1 MKLSKVILFLV
12 CLVLV
17 VGITNAK
24 ITKDGS
30 LVIPK
35 VNAANTPV
43 VGGNFVIEPVWNLVD
58 ATWMQY
64 SNETTQNGTNWAS
77 IAGWGK
83 FMSDGKTIY
92 GLYYVQDDYI
102 DSTSTTDWQM
112 DGIEM
117 FIDATNSHTSTTTV
131 NTAGYVAQQLNLRL
145 PQKID
150 SVQKAV
156 GKGLKYQWIIDT
168 LSIHSG
174 GPTGYFVK
182 FSISLDSLG
191 FTTPV
196 AAGTKISFQMQ
207 LDDNDGAGRIGTPN
221 WHYSPANAD
230 WQNTL
235 QWGDAVFGG
244 DNEEIGYDASTPT
257 KLEFVLNKTTTPPVI
272 DGNLDAAYVGA
283 NQTTMDYVQAG
294 NVPTLRTTVTDA
306 DYRFYG
312 LYDDHYLYGFYTV
325 YDDYVDSTSTTDWQM
340 DGIELFIDATNSHT
354 ATTTVNTAGY
364 VARQLNLRPAQKV
377 DSVEAAVGRGLVY
390 KWKIRPQLDDT
401 LFSDRGGYNI
411 EFKISLD
418 SLGFTTPPAAGT
430 AFSFQLQIDDNDG
443 AGRTHTA
450 NWWYSPAN
458 ADWQNTLQ
466 WGDAKFGAVNVTSVA
481 GNSGQIIRGFELAQ
495 NYPNPFNPSTEISF
509 SLAKSEKVK
518 LAVYNL
524 LGKEVAVLVN
534 GMRNAGSQTVTFDA
548 KNLSSGVYFYKLEA
562 GSTVLA
568 KKMML
573 LK

>member
-1 MKLSKVILFLV
+1 MEF
-12 CLVLV
+12 
-17 VGITNAK
+17 G
-24 ITKDGS
+24 
-30 LVIPK
+30 
-35 VNAANTPV
+35 
-43 VGGNFVIEPVWNLVD
+43 
-58 ATWMQY
+58 
-64 SNETTQNGTNWAS
+64 NETQVGWSS

-83 FMSDGKTIY
+83 FMHDGKTLY
-92 GLYYVQDDYI
+92 ALYYVQDDYV

-117 FIDATNSHTSTTTV
+117 FIDAKNTHTSDAYGV
-131 NTAGYVAQQLNLRL
+131 NNSAFQLNLR
-145 PQKID
+145 PAQKVD
-150 SVQKAV
+150 SVKAAYRR
-156 GKGLKYQWIIDT
+156 GLNYQWIIDT
-168 LSIHSG
+168 LSINSG

-196 AAGTKISFQMQ
+196 AGGTKCSFQLQ

-221 WHYSPANAD
+221 LFYSPANAD

-235 QWGDAVFGG
+235 QWGNAVFGG
-244 DNEEIGYDASTPT
+244 DGETIGYDAATPT
-257 KLEFVLNKTTTPPVI
+257 KLEFVLTKTTTPPVI
-272 DGNLDAAYVGA
+272 DGNLDDVYRGA
-283 NQTTMDYVQAG
+283 NQTTLDYVQAG
-294 NVPTLRTTVTDA
+294 SIPTLRTTVTDA

-312 LYDDHYLYGFYTV
+312 LYDDHNIYGFYTV

-340 DGIELFIDATNSHT
+340 DGIELFIDAQNTHSSDAYT
-354 ATTTVNTAGY
+354 ASKAF
-364 VARQLNLRPAQKV
+364 QLNLRCPQKV
-377 DSVEAAVGRGLVY
+377 DSVKTAYRRGLDY
-390 KWKIRPQLDDT
+390 KWKLLPGVPDDNRFHT
-401 LFSDRGGYNI
+401 RAGYTV
-411 EFKISLD
+411 EFKMSLD
-418 SLGFTTPPAAGT
+418 SLGFTTPPAIGT

-443 AGRTHTA
+443 SGRAHTA

-466 WGDAKFGAVNVTSVA
+466 WGDAKFGPAIVTSVE
-481 GNSGQIIRGFELAQ
+481 GKSGQTIRSFELAQ

-518 LAVYNL
+518 LTVYNL

-534 GMRNAGSQTVTFDA
+534 GMRNAGSQSVTFDA

-562 GSTVLA
+562 GTSIAA

-573 LK
+573 IK